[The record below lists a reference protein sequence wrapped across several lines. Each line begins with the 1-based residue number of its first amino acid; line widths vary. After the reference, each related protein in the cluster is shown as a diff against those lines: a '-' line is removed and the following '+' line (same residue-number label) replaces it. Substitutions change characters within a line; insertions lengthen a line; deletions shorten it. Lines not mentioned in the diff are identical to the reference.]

1 MGSITY
7 NFLTESLLFSE
18 KYLRSDYRNIS
29 LKRLKDE
36 LREYRNFCVS
46 NKEKLLAE
54 VRENESTLKISP
66 GIQNLTLKQ
75 IKQTAFY
82 IDQYVIDD
90 PLFKLTHEESEL
102 SKTAKEFIGF
112 SESSINKKEV
122 ANVVR
127 FLKEITPYVAANYIK
142 LFPLSHTFEPP
153 EKTPVYFPDD
163 YYSNSLPEELLEW
176 FSNKAI
182 IRSIS
187 KTPSGWEIENS
198 LYPSRSIFIRYENHD
213 MKNGYF
219 YHLHDT
225 KPEIIDEESRKVRLE
240 MTLPKTPPEKEY
252 FEKWVTQSFIS
263 SALDVFNR
271 LNMKLY
277 LSSKFGCSYLT
288 KSEFEY
294 ELLNQEFGVQQ
305 DIKSHTYG
313 NLLNFE
319 LPFLANVDK
328 NTLMKLRQNEAESF
342 NLFRKYLDKR
352 FSELRLIDDESKK
365 ATKIENL
372 IQEIG
377 EYEVQKLDTELSNIK
392 SNFITSA
399 LIAAGEISIGLVSN
413 KWLSAIG
420 TAKGLTTYSK
430 YQDLKNNPVYFLWKS
445 INKSG

>member
-18 KYLRSDYRNIS
+18 KYLRSNYRNIS

-46 NKEKLLAE
+46 NKEKLLSE

-163 YYSNSLPEELLEW
+163 YYSNSLPEELL
-176 FSNKAI
+176 
-182 IRSIS
+182 
-187 KTPSGWEIENS
+187 
-198 LYPSRSIFIRYENHD
+198 
-213 MKNGYF
+213 
-219 YHLHDT
+219 
-225 KPEIIDEESRKVRLE
+225 
-240 MTLPKTPPEKEY
+240 
-252 FEKWVTQSFIS
+252 
-263 SALDVFNR
+263 
-271 LNMKLY
+271 
-277 LSSKFGCSYLT
+277 
-288 KSEFEY
+288 
-294 ELLNQEFGVQQ
+294 
-305 DIKSHTYG
+305 
-313 NLLNFE
+313 
-319 LPFLANVDK
+319 
-328 NTLMKLRQNEAESF
+328 
-342 NLFRKYLDKR
+342 
-352 FSELRLIDDESKK
+352 
-365 ATKIENL
+365 
-372 IQEIG
+372 
-377 EYEVQKLDTELSNIK
+377 
-392 SNFITSA
+392 
-399 LIAAGEISIGLVSN
+399 
-413 KWLSAIG
+413 
-420 TAKGLTTYSK
+420 
-430 YQDLKNNPVYFLWKS
+430 
-445 INKSG
+445 